1 MVPVTRMLT
10 LAAVAAA
17 VALATAQSPSPA
29 APAPADKP
37 ECRAADGRPHLNTP
51 NLAANCPDLFAW
63 SKFVEVNAPAPNA
76 RGKVLWETWAT
87 DPNTF
92 PATPNPALCNTP
104 NPPPG
109 TCPVWPSADAPHT
122 MLFAAKRADDDNDPS
137 TPPPHAI
144 AAPPPPTT
152 TKGVPPD
159 LGAIAGETI
168 RRNRVTFDY
177 IVKNALWYQEGLKQ
191 RFNENFTIELPLASI
206 EVKLN
211 WLPMS
216 YVADPSRYFT
226 VLDDKNVLQGL
237 VAMHITTKDLPNWY
251 WATFEHVDNPGRC
264 DFIGCRDSF
273 GATPAFRPAR
283 GELKLAY
290 PPEALTPGLLAMMK
304 AANLNPVFQNYRL
317 KGSQTDFTDSRG
329 EPTLVGNS
337 VTEYGFVPTAS
348 CITCHSRAGTDWNGQ
363 KPANLRIFGEK
374 LSGQTFNGPAD
385 PEMFYDRNDPS
396 RRYMM
401 QSDFVWAIPFRAQP
415 IGGKKK

>member
-1 MVPVTRMLT
+1 MTLVIRMLT
-10 LAAVAAA
+10 PAVVAVA
-17 VALATAQSPSPA
+17 VTFATAQSPSPA

-37 ECRAADGRPHLNTP
+37 ECRAADGRPNLNTP

-63 SKFVEVNAPAPNA
+63 SKFIEVNAPAPAA

-87 DPNTF
+87 DPDTF
-92 PATPNPALCNTP
+92 PATPNPALCSTP

-109 TCPVWPSADAPHT
+109 TCPVWPAAEAPHT
-122 MLFAAKRADDDNDPS
+122 MLFSAKRADDDNDPS
-137 TPPPHAI
+137 TPPFRVLT
-144 AAPPPPTT
+144 APVSA
-152 TKGVPPD
+152 KGVPPD

-177 IVKNALWYQEGLKQ
+177 IVNNALWYQEGLKQ

-216 YVADPSRYFT
+216 SVADPSRYFT
-226 VLDDKNVLQGL
+226 VLDDKKVLQGL
-237 VAMHITTKDLPNWY
+237 VAMHVTTKDLPNWY

-273 GATPAFRPAR
+273 GANPAFRAPR
-283 GELKLAY
+283 GELKLPY
-290 PPEALTPGLLAMMK
+290 PAEALTPGLLAMMK

-329 EPTLVGNS
+329 EPTLAGNS

-374 LSGQTFNGPAD
+374 LGGQTFNGPAD
-385 PEMFYDRNDPS
+385 PELFYDRNDPA

>member
-1 MVPVTRMLT
+1 MSLVTRMLP
-10 LAAVAAA
+10 LAIVVVAVS
-17 VALATAQSPSPA
+17 LATAQAPPPA
-29 APAPADKP
+29 TPPPADRL
-37 ECRAADGRPHLNTP
+37 ECRAADNRPNLNTP

-63 SKFVEVNAPAPNA
+63 TRFIAVNGPASDA
-76 RGKVLWETWAT
+76 KGKVIWETWAT
-87 DPNTF
+87 DPDTF
-92 PATPNPALCNTP
+92 PAAPNPALCKTP

-109 TCPVWPSADAPHT
+109 ACPSWPATEAAHT
-122 MLFAAKRADDDNDPS
+122 ILSAAKRADDRS
-137 TPPPHAI
+137 SSSVA
-144 AAPPPPTT
+144 AAPVPL
-152 TKGVPPD
+152 KGVPSD

-177 IVKNALWYQEGLKQ
+177 IVNNAIWYQEGLRQ
-191 RFNENFTIELPLASI
+191 RFNENFTIQFPVASI

-216 YVADPSRYFT
+216 YVPDPSRYFT
-226 VLDDKNVLQGL
+226 VLDDKNVRQGL

-264 DFIGCRDSF
+264 DFIGCADSF
-273 GATPAFRPAR
+273 GAVPPFTPPRTELKRAYPAETLTPA
-283 GELKLAY
+283 
-290 PPEALTPGLLAMMK
+290 LLALMK

-348 CITCHSRAGTDWNGQ
+348 CITCHARAGTDWNGQ

-374 LSGQTFNGPAD
+374 LGGQTFNGPPD
-385 PEMFYDRNDPS
+385 PELFYDRNDPF
-396 RRYMM
+396 RRYIM

-415 IGGKKK
+415 IGGSKK

>member
-1 MVPVTRMLT
+1 MTLVTRMQT
-10 LAAVAAA
+10 LAVVVFAVT
-17 VALATAQSPSPA
+17 LATAQSPSPA

-37 ECRAADGRPHLNTP
+37 ECRAADGRPNVNTA

-63 SKFVEVNAPAPNA
+63 SKFIEVNAPAPNA
-76 RGKVLWETWAT
+76 KGKVLWETWAT

-92 PATPNPALCNTP
+92 PATPNPTLCGMP

-109 TCPVWPSADAPHT
+109 TCPMWPAAADPHV
-122 MLFAAKRADDDNDPS
+122 MMPAAKRADDDNDPS
-137 TPPPHAI
+137 TPPPHMVM
-144 AAPPPPTT
+144 APSP

-177 IVKNALWYQEGLKQ
+177 IVSHGLWYQEGLKQ

-216 YVADPSRYFT
+216 NVADPSRYFT

-237 VAMHITTKDLPNWY
+237 VAMHVTTKDLPNWY

-273 GATPAFRPAR
+273 GASPSFRPPR
-283 GELKLAY
+283 GELKRPY
-290 PPEALTPGLLAMMK
+290 PAETLSPALLAMMK

-329 EPTLVGNS
+329 EATLVGNS

-385 PEMFYDRNDPS
+385 PELFYDRSDPF

-401 QSDFVWAIPFRAQP
+401 QSDFVWAIPFRAMP

>member
-1 MVPVTRMLT
+1 MTRLLSLAVLAFGIT
-10 LAAVAAA
+10 LATT
-17 VALATAQSPSPA
+17 TAQSPPV
-29 APAPADKP
+29 PAPADKA
-37 ECRAADGRPHLNTP
+37 ECRSASGGPNLDTP

-63 SKFVEVNAPAPNA
+63 TKFIEVNGPVPNTK
-76 RGKVLWETWAT
+76 GQVLWQTWAT

-92 PATPNPALCNTP
+92 PAKPDPTQCKQP

-109 TCPVWPSADAPHT
+109 TCPAWPVTDAPHAV
-122 MLFAAKRADDDNDPS
+122 LPAASRFDDDNNPA
-137 TPPPHAI
+137 TPPPPI
-144 AAPPPPTT
+144 AVPPPPA
-152 TKGVPPD
+152 KGVPPD

-168 RRNRVTFDY
+168 RRNRPTFDY
-177 IVKNALWYQEGLKQ
+177 IVANDLWYQEGLKQ
-191 RFNENFTIELPLASI
+191 RFNENFTIEFPMTSI

-216 YVADPSRYFT
+216 NVSDPSRYFT
-226 VLDDKNVLQGL
+226 VLDEKQVLQGL
-237 VAMHITTKDLPNWY
+237 VAMHVTTKDLPNWF

-264 DFIGCRDSF
+264 DFIGCVDSF
-273 GATPAFRPAR
+273 GTTPQFTPPRSELKRPYAAEKLTPA
-283 GELKLAY
+283 
-290 PPEALTPGLLAMMK
+290 LLALMK
-304 AANLNPVFQNYRL
+304 AGNLPPVFQNYRL

-374 LSGQTFNGPAD
+374 LGGQTFNGPPD
-385 PEMFYDRNDPS
+385 VEMFYDRNDPF

-401 QSDFVWAIPFRAQP
+401 QADFVWAIPFRAQP
-415 IGGKKK
+415 IGGKKP

>member
-1 MVPVTRMLT
+1 MTFVTRMLT
-10 LAAVAAA
+10 LAALVVA
-17 VALATAQSPSPA
+17 VTLATAQSPSPA

-37 ECRAADGRPHLNTP
+37 ECRAANGGPNLNTP

-63 SKFVEVNAPAPNA
+63 SKFIEVNAEAPNA
-76 RGKVLWETWAT
+76 KGKVLWETWAT
-87 DPNTF
+87 DPDTF
-92 PATPNPALCNTP
+92 PATPNPTRCNLP

-109 TCPVWPSADAPHT
+109 TCPVWPATEAPHVV
-122 MLFAAKRADDDNDPS
+122 LPVAKRHDELPTRLLAATPS
-137 TPPPHAI
+137 PA
-144 AAPPPPTT
+144 
-152 TKGVPPD
+152 KGVPPD

-177 IVKNALWYQEGLKQ
+177 IVSNALWYQEGLKQ
-191 RFNENFTIELPLASI
+191 RFNENFTIEFPLASI

-216 YVADPSRYFT
+216 YVSDPSRYFT
-226 VLDDKNVLQGL
+226 VLDEKNVRQGL
-237 VAMHITTKDLPNWY
+237 VAMHVTTKDLPNWY

-264 DFIGCRDSF
+264 DFIGCKDSF
-273 GATPAFRPAR
+273 GANPSFRPPH
-283 GELKLAY
+283 GDLKRAY
-290 PPEALTPGLLAMMK
+290 PAETLTPPLLALMK
-304 AANLNPVFQNYRL
+304 AANLNPVFQYYRL

-385 PEMFYDRNDPS
+385 PELFYDRNDPF

-401 QSDFVWAIPFRAQP
+401 QSDFVWAIPFRAMP
-415 IGGKKK
+415 IGGKK

>member
-1 MVPVTRMLT
+1 MALVTRMVT
-10 LAAVAAA
+10 LALVVVAI
-17 VALATAQSPSPA
+17 ALATAQTPPPA
-29 APAPADKP
+29 APAPADRP
-37 ECRAADGRPHLNTP
+37 ECRGADRPNLNTP

-63 SKFVEVNAPAPNA
+63 IRFIEVNGPAPDA
-76 RGKVLWETWAT
+76 KGRVLWETWAT
-87 DPNTF
+87 DPDTF
-92 PATPNPALCNTP
+92 PATPNPTLCKTP

-109 TCPVWPSADAPHT
+109 TCPVWPAAEAPHT
-122 MLFAAKRADDDNDPS
+122 ILSAAKRSDERS
-137 TPPPHAI
+137 TPLV
-144 AAPPPPTT
+144 AATPLPA
-152 TKGVPPD
+152 KGVPPD

-177 IVKNALWYQEGLKQ
+177 IVSNALWYQEGLKQ
-191 RFNENFTIELPLASI
+191 RFNENFTIAFPVASI

-216 YVADPSRYFT
+216 SVSDPSRYFT
-226 VLDDKNVLQGL
+226 VLDDKQVRQGL

-264 DFIGCRDSF
+264 DFIGCTDSF
-273 GATPAFRPAR
+273 GANPPFTPPRSELKRTYPAETLTPA
-283 GELKLAY
+283 
-290 PPEALTPGLLAMMK
+290 LLALMK

-348 CITCHSRAGTDWNGQ
+348 CITCHARAGTDWNGQ

-374 LSGQTFNGPAD
+374 LGGQTFNGPPD
-385 PEMFYDRNDPS
+385 PELFYDRNDPF

-415 IGGKKK
+415 IGGSKK